1 MHARVLWVTDARN
14 QKGRFDRDA
23 RNELLGNGYA
33 MRATYI
39 KEDTAGNPSDLQAK
53 LTSVN

>member
-1 MHARVLWVTDARN
+1 MHARVLWVTDAHN

-39 KEDTAGNPSDLQAK
+39 KEDAAGNPSDLQAK
-53 LTSVN
+53 LASVN